1 MKYST
6 NNYIQEHFRRF
17 EMAISLS
24 KAKERQLR
32 NSKKAVEK
40 RIKEHFKA
48 QYKLPVPSF
57 FIQGSYKMKTMVI
70 KKDGT
75 YDVDLGV
82 YFRRDAALE
91 PATLQK
97 HVHKAVKMQTSR
109 GAQRKDKCVRIIYQG
124 DYNIDL
130 PIYSTD
136 DEEKRSY
143 LATKKGWFESDPKEL
158 CRWFEGKY
166 KEHGSQLISLV
177 KYFKAWAGNISSRMP
192 AGIAFTVWVAE
203 YFIPHKRD
211 DVAFFKTA
219 QAIQDSFGR
228 RRATCENPAIP
239 YDNFLDKMT
248 YNQINSFEDKFEKM
262 IETTGGILS
271 EKDSKKVLKHWRRLF
286 GERFPLYVN

>member
-6 NNYIQEHFRRF
+6 NNYIQEHFSRF
-17 EMAISLS
+17 ETAISLS
-24 KAKERQLR
+24 KPKAKQLR
-32 NSKKAVEK
+32 DSKKAVEK
-40 RIKEHFKA
+40 RIKDHFKT
-48 QYKLPVPSF
+48 QYKLPVPYF

-136 DEEKRSY
+136 DAEKRSY

-158 CRWFEGKY
+158 CRWFEGKC
-166 KEHGSQLISLV
+166 KGHGTQLIRLV
-177 KYFKAWAGNISSRMP
+177 KYFKAWANNCSGKMP
-192 AGIAFTVWVAE
+192 AGIAFTVWVADH
-203 YFIPHKRD
+203 FVQHKRD
-211 DVAFFKTA
+211 DIAFFLTA
-219 QAIQDSFGR
+219 RAIQDSFGR
-228 RRATCENPAIP
+228 RADCVNPAVP
-239 YDNFLDKMT
+239 HDDFLHKLT
-248 YNQINSFEDKFEKM
+248 YTQISNFEDKFEKM
-262 IETTGGILS
+262 IEKVESALI
-271 EKDSKKVLKHWRRLF
+271 EKDSKKVLKHWRQLF